1 MLFWC
6 PLLGR
11 MLASKQN
18 NAKTFKSTI
27 RSSWEYGI
35 VRACVRTRVCV
46 CVCLCAC
53 VRACVV
59 RACVLCVRACA
70 CVVRA
75 CGFFVLSMGSVRN
88 DETTICNSAR
98 RRRKIESERNIYIR
112 RMHVLPNKI
121 PRLMCLGKEKKKLNG
136 HPQSPRPELHW
147 HC

>member
-1 MLFWC
+1 MEECWHQNKTTLKRLSLQSVVVGSMALF
-6 PLLGR
+6 
-11 MLASKQN
+11 
-18 NAKTFKSTI
+18 
-27 RSSWEYGI
+27 
-35 VRACVRTRVCV
+35 VRACARVCV

-53 VRACVV
+53 VRAFVV
-59 RACVLCVRACA
+59 RACVLCVRACACVVRACA

-121 PRLMCLGKEKKKLNG
+121 PRLMCLGKKQKTKWSPSK
-136 HPQSPRPELHW
+136 PQA
-147 HC
+147 